1 MSRQQKTK
9 HLNYQD
15 YKKII
20 TKDCETVCVDAL
32 TRRISSSLWG
42 YPVHR
47 QGNPLGYK
55 QHYWLWRGH
64 QLLRPVFDIS
74 REEKA
79 YEIRKYITTIAKIC
93 AAQSR
98 EHLYKQELMKV
109 HNGYLPEEIVEYIAR
124 YTWDIHLLL

>member
-1 MSRQQKTK
+1 MPIQQKTK
-9 HLNYQD
+9 HLTEDD

-20 TKDCETVCVDAL
+20 PRDCKSVCIKYDHQPHLVWSFKA
-32 TRRISSSLWG
+32 
-42 YPVHR
+42 
-47 QGNPLGYK
+47 
-55 QHYWLWRGH
+55 YWFWRGH